1 MKSDFMAAIN
11 QVSAEK
17 GISKEVVVDAIK
29 GALVSAYKRN
39 TPGASTQDVSADLD
53 EETGEARILVRRE
66 VVDMVRD
73 PKLEMTLAEA
83 QCIDPKA
90 RLGDRVSEDCTPP
103 DFGRIAAQTAKQ
115 VILQR
120 LREAER
126 ELVFSEF
133 NDREGDIVTGVIQRA
148 DARAVVVDLGKAE
161 ATLPP
166 TEQVASEAGLYR
178 PGRRMKFY
186 LLEIH
191 RTPKGPQIVVSRS
204 HRNLVR
210 RLLELEVPEIFNGT
224 VEIRAIA
231 REPGSR
237 SKVAVS
243 ARQDGVDPV
252 GACVGIRGVRIQ
264 NVVNELSGE
273 RIDVIEWSADPAAFV
288 GKALSPAQVVS
299 VTLNEAEKT
308 ATVIVP
314 ERQLSLAIGKEG
326 QNARLAAKL
335 TNWRVDIKPA
345 GLARPGDEPQPR
357 QLERR
362 A

>member
-11 QVSAEK
+11 QVIAEK
-17 GISKEVVVDAIK
+17 GISKEVVVGAIEA
-29 GALVSAYKRN
+29 ALVSAYKRN
-39 TPGASTQDVSADLD
+39 IPGASTQDVVVRLD
-53 EETGEARILVRRE
+53 RETGESRVYVKRE
-66 VVDMVRD
+66 VVDVVRD
-73 PKLEMTLAEA
+73 PKLEMTLDEA
-83 QCIDPKA
+83 HRISPGA
-90 RLGDRVSEDCTPP
+90 HLGDVVEEESTPS

-166 TEQVASEAGLYR
+166 TEQVSSETGFYR

-273 RIDVIEWSADPAAFV
+273 RIDVIEWNADPATFV

-345 GLARPGDEPQPR
+345 ALARPGEVQ
-357 QLERR
+357 QHELERR

>member
-1 MKSDFMAAIN
+1 MKSDYSAAIS

-17 GISKEVVVDAIK
+17 GISKEVVVGAIE

-39 TPGASTQDVSADLD
+39 TPGASTQDVSAKLNP
-53 EETGEARILVRRE
+53 ETGEARILVRRE
-66 VVDMVRD
+66 VVDVVRD
-73 PKLEMTLAEA
+73 PKLEMTLPEA
-83 QCIDPKA
+83 QLIEPRA
-90 RLGDRVSEDCTPP
+90 QLGDRVPEDCTPQ

-148 DARAVVVDLGKAE
+148 DTRAVVVDLGKAE

-166 TEQVASEAGLYR
+166 TEQVSSEASLYK

-273 RIDVIEWSADPAAFV
+273 RIDVIEWSADPASFV

-299 VTLNEAEKT
+299 VTLNESEKT

-345 GLARPGDEPQPR
+345 VLARPGDVQPHE
-357 QLERR
+357 LERH

>member
-1 MKSDFMAAIN
+1 MKSDFMAAIS

-17 GISKEVVVDAIK
+17 GISKEVVIVAIEA
-29 GALVSAYKRN
+29 ALVSAYKRN
-39 TPGASTQDVSADLD
+39 IPGASTQDVIVRLD
-53 EETGEARILVRRE
+53 NETGEVSVYVRRE
-66 VVDMVRD
+66 VVEVVRD
-73 PKLEMTLAEA
+73 PKMEMTLEGALA
-83 QCIDPKA
+83 IDRSA
-90 RLGDRVSEDCTPP
+90 RLGSIVEEESTPR

-126 ELVFSEF
+126 ELVFNEF
-133 NDREGDIVTGVIQRA
+133 NDREGDIVTGVVQRS
-148 DARAVVVDLGKAE
+148 DARAVVIDLGKAE

-166 TEQVASEAGLYR
+166 TEQVPSEAGLYKA
-178 PGRRMKFY
+178 GKRMKFY

-237 SKVAVS
+237 AKVAVS
-243 ARQDGVDPV
+243 ARQEGVDPV

-273 RIDVIEWSADPAAFV
+273 RIDVIEWSPDPAAFV

-299 VTLNEAEKT
+299 VTLNEVEKT
-308 ATVIVP
+308 ATVLVP

-335 TNWRVDIKPA
+335 TNWRVDIKPTA
-345 GLARPGDEPQPR
+345 LGAPGGDVPQR
-357 QLERR
+357 QVERR